1 MRERLELL
9 GGSLRIESRPGRRLQ
24 RPRCGCRC
32 DERGRAASGSSWST
46 TTPSCAPASGAA
58 GAHDQLEVVGEADS
72 GEAAL
77 AQVHA
82 ANPDVMLLDLSLP
95 GMSGIATARA
105 LREASRPCGWWPCR
119 CTRTRST
126 SRASSRRGVGV
137 RAEVVGR
144 DAAARRHHGGV
155 ARRVLRPRR
164 LLAEL
169 AREMAHADPY
179 RQVQLT
185 PRELEVVRQIAQGHT
200 YREIAEELGIS
211 EKTVAT
217 YRERAS
223 VKLGVRSRA
232 ELVRW
237 ALENDL
243 LD

>member
-1 MRERLELL
+1 MTRARPVRLFLVDDHAIVRAGIRALL
-9 GGSLRIESRPGRRLQ
+9 S
-24 RPRCGCRC
+24 
-32 DERGRAASGSSWST
+32 
-46 TTPSCAPASGAA
+46 
-58 GAHDQLEVVGEADS
+58 AHGQLEVVGEADS

-77 AQVHA
+77 ALVADA
-82 ANPDVMLLDLSLP
+82 APDVVLLDLSLA
-95 GMSGIATARA
+95 GMNGIAAARA
-105 LREASRPCGWWPCR
+105 LREALPAVRLVALSMHEEPEYVQGFLEAGGSGYVPKSSVETQLIDAIMAVSRGEYYAP
-119 CTRTRST
+119 
-126 SRASSRRGVGV
+126 A
-137 RAEVVGR
+137 
-144 DAAARRHHGGV
+144 
-155 ARRVLRPRR
+155 R

-179 RQVQLT
+179 RNVKLT
-185 PRELEVVRQIAQGHT
+185 PREIDVVRQIAQGNT
-200 YREIAEELGIS
+200 YREIAEALQIS